1 MDIIIAFSRQAMYGL
16 VLHHHRCLRWKQ
28 FGSIVLT
35 GRSPYHPQFHQCHHD
50 ASNNDLNGITQQ
62 EIKEGKHKERSGMN
76 IRDNGHTLATQN
88 RSVESPSLIENQGN
102 TTKSVDGAYS
112 TRSTSDTSRV
122 SKSSMSSST
131 QDDSIKGKNSTNDT
145 SEKTLHDDKSGRKEP
160 PVAPDPETCCE
171 SGCVNCVWIKYAEE
185 VKDYYPDHQERL
197 KEIVDSIED
206 YNVKMFV
213 RMELG
218 IKK

>member
-1 MDIIIAFSRQAMYGL
+1 MDIIIAFSRQAMYCL
-16 VLHHHRCLRWKQ
+16 VHHHHRCMRWKQ
-28 FGSIVLT
+28 LGSLVYT
-35 GRSPYHPQFHQCHHD
+35 GRSPYQPQFHQCHHD
-50 ASNNDLNGITQQ
+50 AFNNDLNGIIQQ
-62 EIKEGKHKERSGMN
+62 EIKEGKHKERSDMN
-76 IRDNGHTLATQN
+76 IGDNGLTLAKQN
-88 RSVESPSLIENQGN
+88 RSVESPSLIENQEN
-102 TTKSVDGAYS
+102 TRKSVDDANS

-122 SKSSMSSST
+122 SSSMSSSS
-131 QDDSIKGKNSTNDT
+131 QDDSIKGKNSTNDI
-145 SEKTLHDDKSGRKEP
+145 SEKTVHDDESRRKEP

-185 VKDYYPDHQERL
+185 IKDYYPDHQERL
-197 KEIVDSIED
+197 KEILDLIED